1 MKLTIRALAECATV
15 LVLLGANTP
24 LLAAPVPDSPDEILD
39 AVKQGPYAKIGPF
52 LGNLY
57 DEYRE
62 ATGQGVKANSFK
74 SADPALRVAAGTVAI
89 DLYATNAAALTQS
102 LKSLGAT
109 RVNSRGPLISARV
122 PVGSLGAIAALPT
135 VRHARPV
142 MATTNALPS
151 TAVSQGDVTLKA
163 PAARAVFKVS
173 GAGVPVGLLSDSFAC
188 NPAAFRPGAPT
199 TTYAQDLGKELPA
212 TVKILKD
219 AECPGTDEGRAM
231 GQIVHDV
238 APGSPLLF
246 HTAFESEFDFAEGII
261 RLADAGAKV
270 IVDDVSYYAEPM
282 FSDGMIAQATDIVTN
297 RGVAYFTSAGNQARA
312 SYESPLRP
320 VNVVTNAGV
329 NLNGGA
335 AVVRRFHDFDP
346 SREGV
351 SILQPIALT
360 VDPGSDASLVFVS
373 FQWDQP
379 HLTAT
384 TYARIY
390 AGQDPT
396 LAVGAESDLDL
407 VFFDYKGHV
416 IRACPPGVS
425 KGITCQIT
433 GDRNIGGD
441 AVDVGALYYSG
452 PPKVDQLFYVGIVVS
467 GGPDPGVVKYS
478 VFESAGA
485 FVPLAFDT
493 RSGTAWGH
501 SNPAQAQAIGAA
513 SWYATVPF
521 STSGDYPPN
530 DTQTPL
536 IDLSPCAPGCL
547 NDFSSAGNVP
557 IYLDK
562 FGKRL
567 AQPERR
573 FQPSVTGPDGG
584 NSSFF
589 LSDSSYDD
597 DDGNGI
603 NSPFSTFI
611 SGLDLP
617 GNEFPNFFGTSASAP
632 HVAAVAALMRE
643 KNPAIT
649 PAQVRSILE
658 ATARPITTRFTSNR
672 PLIVDPITIGPDR
685 YNDDAGY
692 GLVDAEAALRAV
704 PAASRRR

>member
-1 MKLTIRALAECATV
+1 MKLTIRALAECATL
-15 LVLLGANTP
+15 LVLLGASAP
-24 LLAAPVPDSPDEILD
+24 LLAAPVPDSPDEILN

-52 LGNLY
+52 LANLY

-62 ATGQGVKANSFK
+62 ATGKGVKSNSFK
-74 SADPALRVAAGTVAI
+74 SSDPMMRVSNGTVAI
-89 DLYATNAAALTQS
+89 DLYASDAAALTRS

-109 RVNSRGPLISARV
+109 RVNSRGPLVSARV
-122 PVGSLGAIAALPT
+122 PVASLGAIAVLPT
-135 VRHARPV
+135 VRYVKPV
-142 MATTNALPS
+142 LATRNALPS
-151 TAVSQGDVTLKA
+151 SAVSQGDVTLNA
-163 PAARAVFKVS
+163 SAARTNFKVS
-173 GAGVPVGLLSDSFAC
+173 GKGIPVGILSDSVAC
-188 NPAAFRPGAPT
+188 NPAPFNPGQPST
-199 TTYAQDLGKELPA
+199 TFAEDLGKELPDSV
-212 TVKILKD
+212 TILKD
-219 AECPGTDEGRAM
+219 GSCPGTDEMRAI

-246 HTAFESEFDFAEGII
+246 HTAFEGESDFAEGII
-261 RLADAGAKV
+261 RLADEGAKV
-270 IVDDVSYYAEPM
+270 IVDDVIYFAEPM
-282 FSDGMIAQATDIVTN
+282 FSDGMIAQAIDFVTAG
-297 RGVAYFTSAGNQARA
+297 GVSYFTSAGNQARA
-312 SYESPLRP
+312 SYESKFRP
-320 VNVVTNAGV
+320 VDVATNAGK
-329 NLNGGA
+329 NLNSGA
-335 AVVRRFHDFDP
+335 KPGPVLRRFHLFN
-346 SREGV
+346 EGPGV
-351 SILQPIALT
+351 PSILQPIYIQ
-360 VDPGSDASLVFVS
+360 PDAEAGFVVLS

-384 TYARIY
+384 TYAFVNDKR
-390 AGQDPT
+390 DPS
-396 LAVGAESDLDL
+396 AAPGATSDLDL

-425 KGITCQIT
+425 RGITCQIT

-441 AVDVGALYYSG
+441 AVDIAALYYSG
-452 PPKVDQLFYVGIVVS
+452 PPKTAQLFYVGIVVS

-478 VFESAGA
+478 AFEQQGT
-485 FVPLAFDT
+485 FGILDFDT

-501 SNPAQAQAIGAA
+501 SNPAAAQSVGAA

-521 STSGDYPPN
+521 STSGLYPPN
-530 DTQTPL
+530 DTQTPK
-536 IDLSPCAPGCL
+536 IILSPCNPGCL

-557 IYLDK
+557 IYFDK

-567 AQPERR
+567 AKPERR
-573 FQPSVTGPDGG
+573 FNPSVTGPDGG

-589 LSDSSYDD
+589 RNDSSYDD

-649 PAQVRSILE
+649 PAQIRSILE
-658 ATARPITTRFTSNR
+658 RTARPIAKRFTSSR
-672 PLIVDPITIGPDR
+672 PLIVDPITIGPDG

-692 GLVDAEAALRAV
+692 GLVDAQAAV
-704 PAASRRR
+704 SAAGP